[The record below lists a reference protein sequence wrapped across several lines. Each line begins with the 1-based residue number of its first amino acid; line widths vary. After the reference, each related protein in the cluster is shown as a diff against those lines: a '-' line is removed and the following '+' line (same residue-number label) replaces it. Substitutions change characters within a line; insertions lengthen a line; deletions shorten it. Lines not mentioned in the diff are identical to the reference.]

1 MKHGKRFSELQSKV
15 DKEKRYLI
23 KDAIELLKSMPNA
36 KFDETVELSS
46 NLNVDP
52 RHADQIVRGT
62 LVLPHGTGKSIK
74 VLVLAKGEKEKEATD
89 AGADYVGN
97 EEYIKKI
104 QEGWLD
110 FDKVVATPDMM
121 GQVGKLGRILGPRGL
136 MPSPKSGTVTFE
148 VAAAIKELKAGRIEF
163 RVDKT
168 GNVNVA
174 VGKKSFEKE
183 MLYENSVTFL
193 KTLVQAR
200 PAAVKGTYLKNVVL
214 SSTMGVGIKLDL
226 QEMLTFPS
234 QFV

>member
-1 MKHGKRFSELQSKV
+1 MKRGKRYSELQSKV
-15 DKEKRYLI
+15 DREKRYLL
-23 KDAIELLKSMPNA
+23 KDAIEVLKTMPST
-36 KFDETVELSS
+36 KFDETIELSS

-62 LVLPHGTGKSIK
+62 VVLPHGTGKSIR
-74 VLVLAKGEKEKEATD
+74 VLVLAKGEKEQEATD

-104 QEGWLD
+104 QDGWLD

-174 VGKKSFEKE
+174 IGKKSFDEE
-183 MLYENSVTFL
+183 RLFENSVTFL
-193 KTLVQAR
+193 RTLIQAR

-214 SSTMGVGIKLDL
+214 SSTMGVGLKLDL

-234 QFV
+234 KFA